1 MELNGF
7 RGEKLDKKGFEKTH
21 GGIVPFFVE
30 KSIEFL
36 SK

>member
-1 MELNGF
+1 MDLGA
-7 RGEKLDKKGFEKTH
+7 KSLIKKGFVKTH
-21 GGIVPFFVE
+21 GGKVPFFVE